1 MNTTININLIGK
13 GNVESVLKNAS
24 TAVHRFTSDA
34 VSSNREMAQSSSQVS
49 TAISKIGSAA
59 TGTTSPL
66 SRMGSIGEQSNVQIA
81 KSGEV
86 ASQSIART
94 GTMGLNAGRS
104 ISQGATVASK
114 GVENVTK
121 SAENAS
127 HGLSEMSNLLGMLM
141 GGYGAMQIAS
151 AMWTGATTKQF
162 NAAYLGTKMST
173 AAANEYISQIQK
185 IVAEVPGD
193 DTFMNNLMTG
203 AVAKQTNLTTSELK
217 MLGIVSADYLTTSQ
231 NMGKSALETQMDLKE
246 YVLTGNTS
254 QLERDSI
261 LKQQMST
268 LEDQGTVSE
277 RILALNKALQ
287 AEGYAGLSQLDIAS
301 IKAEE
306 LKGKF
311 QLAGTAIG
319 EKILPY
325 LEKGVDYLLEL
336 DEKTGGWSTQIGLAG
351 AGVVALGLALG
362 PVVWS
367 AKEVLGS
374 FSGISDKIKGITSG
388 GKKKIDLDCNPCP
401 DDSQVGGSGKKGKST
416 SGSGG
421 GFWTSRPGQFLSG
434 LSLVPALSSTGA
446 GSWAAMSGA
455 TAAGTVA
462 GAGVLG
468 LGTGFGLNKLD
479 EYLSGSAGDAWTG
492 FKGMAGI
499 VNPLNMMFAPLQTG
513 AQSFENLLTGKNPLD
528 PIVSF
533 FKGDTHGW
541 GLGGLGGS
549 KGLSGLLGGLLPGTS
564 HAAGGGSSKGIMDD
578 ITGKGGFLDFSRFKI
593 PQFKWPSPS
602 QILNDIINQVKG
614 RIPELKWHV
623 PNVGQILGQT
633 WDRINPLN
641 WRIPGVS
648 QLLGQTWERINPLNW
663 NIPGVGSLL
672 GQTWEKITTLW
683 WQVPGIGDILGL
695 IGSRIGPF
703 IWPMG
708 PAKGPQGPGYTILN
722 SPPAGPIKNT
732 IASTMAARSGV
743 GSGYIRSALD
753 RNFAGVDAFNFIADG
768 MAAPLN
774 YQFYFG
780 DQKTNQQVWDSGLT
794 NCFDGAQFL
803 MSEARQRFGLSAGLS
818 NGVWDGT
825 GIVHTW
831 SNIGGRNFDMAA
843 KLIRGQ
849 WNPPSGPGTFH
860 DFMTDIGPGLEWRGY
875 AGHQMDP
882 VTALAQGG
890 NCYDMSL
897 GAMIVASQLYGKPAE
912 MMWGTWDDQSHVWTK
927 IDGRE
932 YDPLRRA
939 RDGTFTP
946 PPQGPGTGRI
956 PGSLVVDVGGIHIH
970 GDVHGVDD
978 LEGRLNKA
986 EKEAGENIAARI
998 FSQFG
1003 G

>member
-1 MNTTININLIGK
+1 M
-13 GNVESVLKNAS
+13 
-24 TAVHRFTSDA
+24 
-34 VSSNREMAQSSSQVS
+34 
-49 TAISKIGSAA
+49 
-59 TGTTSPL
+59 
-66 SRMGSIGEQSNVQIA
+66 
-81 KSGEV
+81 
-86 ASQSIART
+86 
-94 GTMGLNAGRS
+94 
-104 ISQGATVASK
+104 
-114 GVENVTK
+114 
-121 SAENAS
+121 
-127 HGLSEMSNLLGMLM
+127 
-141 GGYGAMQIAS
+141 
-151 AMWTGATTKQF
+151 
-162 NAAYLGTKMST
+162 
-173 AAANEYISQIQK
+173 
-185 IVAEVPGD
+185 
-193 DTFMNNLMTG
+193 
-203 AVAKQTNLTTSELK
+203 
-217 MLGIVSADYLTTSQ
+217 
-231 NMGKSALETQMDLKE
+231 
-246 YVLTGNTS
+246 
-254 QLERDSI
+254 
-261 LKQQMST
+261 
-268 LEDQGTVSE
+268 
-277 RILALNKALQ
+277 
-287 AEGYAGLSQLDIAS
+287 
-301 IKAEE
+301 
-306 LKGKF
+306 
-311 QLAGTAIG
+311 
-319 EKILPY
+319 
-325 LEKGVDYLLEL
+325 
-336 DEKTGGWSTQIGLAG
+336 
-351 AGVVALGLALG
+351 
-362 PVVWS
+362 
-367 AKEVLGS
+367 
-374 FSGISDKIKGITSG
+374 
-388 GKKKIDLDCNPCP
+388 DCNPCP

-434 LSLVPALSSTGA
+434 LSLVPALSSTGT

-468 LGTGFGLNKLD
+468 LGAGFGLNKLD
-479 EYLSGSAGDAWTG
+479 EYFASAPGGLGNIWAG
-492 FKGMAGI
+492 YKGMSGVA
-499 VNPLNMMFAPLQTG
+499 NPLTMMFGSMQTG
-513 AQSFENLLTGKNPLD
+513 AKSLENLLTGKNALD
-528 PIVSF
+528 PIVEF
-533 FKGDTHGW
+533 FKGDSSGFGLSGLTKS
-541 GLGGLGGS
+541 LGGT
-549 KGLSGLLGGLLPGTS
+549 KGLSGLLGGLLPSTS
-564 HAAGGGSSKGIMDD
+564 HAAGGGTNKGIMDD
-578 ITGKGGFLDFSRFKI
+578 ITGKGGLLDFSRFKI

-614 RIPELKWHV
+614 RIPGLKWQV

-641 WRIPGVS
+641 WRIPGVG

-695 IGSRIGPF
+695 IRDKIGPF

-708 PAKGPQGPGYTILN
+708 PARGPGPTILN

-732 IASTMAARSGV
+732 IASTMAERSGV

-768 MAAPLN
+768 MAAPLS
-774 YQFYFG
+774 YSFYFG
-780 DQKTNQQVWDSGLT
+780 DQKSNQQVWDSGLT
-794 NCFDGAQFL
+794 NCYDGAQFL
-803 MSEARQRFGLSAGLS
+803 MSEASQRFGLSAGLS

-825 GIVHTW
+825 GIAHTW

-897 GAMIVASQLYGKPAE
+897 GAMIVASQLYGKPTE
-912 MMWGTWDDQSHVWTK
+912 LMWGTWDNQSHVWAK

-946 PPQGPGTGRI
+946 PPQGPGSGGL
-956 PGSLVVDVGGIHIH
+956 PPLVIHVGGIHIN
-970 GDVHGVDD
+970 GPIHGVDD
-978 LEGRLNKA
+978 LEGRLNRA